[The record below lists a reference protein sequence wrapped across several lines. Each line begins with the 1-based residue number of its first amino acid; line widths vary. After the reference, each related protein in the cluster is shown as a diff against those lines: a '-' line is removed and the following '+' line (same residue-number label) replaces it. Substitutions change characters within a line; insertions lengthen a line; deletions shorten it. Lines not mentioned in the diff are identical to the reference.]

1 MEAFRLVS
9 RIRVQIR
16 TPLIVSILF
25 AALVHAANACQCDKS
40 VPQSPCNSLSTS
52 AVIFLGTVRS
62 IDNRPW
68 TEFWSFSKT
77 YSGTPLRNRLAVFRD
92 EVIVNFSVEEIF
104 RGDSARDLS
113 VRVTKFGGS
122 CGFEFTPGEL
132 YFKKGEKYLVYADYA
147 GALVGDKPDGDVH
160 LRTNHCTETTLASN
174 ATEKINA
181 YRKLSRLQRPLVL
194 GTYNIQTDSKKTPA
208 LGQSVTIVP
217 RSGGTR
223 LSAPVQADGSFL
235 LTGVSPTT
243 YTLAP
248 TITQGYRV
256 GFGSGYRISDLVPV
270 NPETIKVGKDSCTE
284 LELVALPD
292 RKN

>member
-1 MEAFRLVS
+1 MADLRLVS
-9 RIRVQIR
+9 RNRVQIR
-16 TPLIVSILF
+16 TTLIVSILS

-68 TEFWSFSKT
+68 TEFRSFSKT
-77 YSGTPLRNRLAVFRD
+77 YSFMPPRDQLAAFKD
-92 EVIVNFSVEEIF
+92 EVIAKFSVQEVFKGEPA
-104 RGDSARDLS
+104 SELS
-113 VRVTKFGGS
+113 VRITKFPGS
-122 CGFEFTPGEL
+122 CGFEYKPGEL

-147 GALVGDKPDGDVH
+147 GLLGGKSGADVH
-160 LRTNHCTETTLASN
+160 LRTNHCYKNTLASN
-174 ATEKINA
+174 ATEKIKA
-181 YRKLSRLQRPLVL
+181 YRTLSRLQRPLVL
-194 GTYNIQTDSKKTPA
+194 GTYNIQTASKKTPA

-223 LSAPVQADGSFL
+223 LNAPVQADGSFL
-235 LTGVSPTT
+235 LTGVFPTT

-248 TITQGYRV
+248 TITKSYRV
-256 GFGSGYRISDLVPV
+256 GFGGGYRISDHVPV
-270 NPETIKVGKDSCTE
+270 NPKTIRVDKDSCTE

-292 RKN
+292 GKN